1 MTASSGEREQSLQQA
16 FATFNQFS
24 AQLTEA
30 YEALQ
35 GRVTELTAEL
45 KAARAARLRELEE
58 KERLG
63 DRLARLIEALPG
75 GVLVL
80 DGAGRVIENNPT
92 AAAWL
97 GTDLHG
103 RPLDMLLAAIGAD
116 AARQPGELQL
126 PDGRVLA
133 LASRPLETMDGRL
146 LLITDVTETRRLQA
160 LAERRER
167 VASLGETSARLAHQI
182 RTPLSTALLYASSLR
197 RRGGYGDA
205 TDGLLNSL
213 RSIEQMINDMLIFA
227 GGGHDTADQV
237 DIADLCAQV
246 QETFLPQLQDGQRLA
261 VSVAP
266 AIGRISGNAASLA
279 GALGNLVA
287 NALAA
292 AGSQA
297 YVCLE
302 ARPVEDSHC
311 ELRVTDNGPGI
322 ASADRARIFDPFFT
336 TRSQGTGLGL
346 AVVRSVAQAHGGD
359 VRVEC
364 DTETRFILRLP
375 RSEQPGFL
383 PSGKAHAQASQI
395 SR

>member
-1 MTASSGEREQSLQQA
+1 MTASGERAQSLQQA
-16 FATFNQFS
+16 FATFNEFS

-35 GRVTELTAEL
+35 GRVAELTAEL

-97 GTDLHG
+97 GTPLEG
-103 RPLDMLLAAIGAD
+103 RQFDAVLEAAGAD
-116 AARQPGELQL
+116 AARRPGELQL
-126 PDGRVLA
+126 RDGRVLA

-167 VASLGETSARLAHQI
+167 VASIGETSARLAHQI
-182 RTPLSTALLYASSLR
+182 RTPLSTALLYASNFR
-197 RRGGYGDA
+197 RLGGRPA
-205 TDGLLNSL
+205 MTDGLLSSL
-213 RSIEQMINDMLIFA
+213 RSIEHMVNDMLMFA
-227 GGGHDTADQV
+227 GGGRGDAEQV
-237 DIADLCAQV
+237 SIAALCEQV
-246 QETFLPQLQDGQRLA
+246 RSTFAPQLQDRQQLILTLA
-261 VSVAP
+261 ADAGTVT
-266 AIGRISGNAASLA
+266 GNAASLA

-292 AGSQA
+292 AGA
-297 YVCLE
+297 D
-302 ARPVEDSHC
+302 ARVELSARATDASHC
-311 ELRVTDNGPGI
+311 EIRVSDNGPGI
-322 ASADRARIFDPFFT
+322 APAQRDRIFDPFFT

-346 AVVRSVAQAHGGD
+346 AVVRSVVQAHGGD

-364 DTETRFILRLP
+364 GGQTHFILRLP
-375 RSEQPGFL
+375 RREQPGFL
-383 PSGKAHAQASQI
+383 PSGNTRPQI
-395 SR
+395 SDISR